1 MKKPETIADIDRLT
15 DVFRVLGHETRL
27 RLLTLLLEGERSVG
41 EIETITG
48 IGQPGLSQQLAILR
62 KAALVLTRREAKMVF
77 YRVDP
82 AGLADAAGLINR
94 LAGTESGRAGAAPAA
109 RKRRPSTGSAAMF
122 AKIL

>member
-1 MKKPETIADIDRLT
+1 MKQPETIADLDRLAE
-15 DVFRVLGHETRL
+15 VFRVLGHETRL
-27 RLLTLLLEGERSVG
+27 RLLTLLLEGERAVG

-48 IGQPGLSQQLAILR
+48 IGQPGLSQQLAVLR
-62 KAALVLTRREAKMVF
+62 KAALVLTRREAKQVF

-82 AGLADAAGLINR
+82 AGLADAADLINR
-94 LAGTESGRAGAAPAA
+94 LAGTESGKARAAPAA